1 MASSE
6 TFCPFGLNIL
16 FSAPHK
22 IQNDIS
28 CVFTTSF
35 DLPQGTVEAPLH
47 KNIFIKSNIYW
58 TLTSASFLSYIQ
70 QLAHGTHHSVS
81 KEKWHAE
88 HQQCYMT
95 SWPRKCTLLAD
106 DGFFNIPS
114 PPPPLPS
121 FLKWFI
127 YPFECLEDFT
137 LSLLVFFCSLFE
149 EYFVFLNVCLPYPG
163 VWFSRMFHLTPP
175 YPKPHLLSRILRF
188 TW

>member
-114 PPPPLPS
+114 PPPPSPLILEVVHISFWMFRRFYIVLVS
-121 FLKWFI
+121 FL
-127 YPFECLEDFT
+127 LFT
-137 LSLLVFFCSLFE
+137 VWGVFCFSQR
-149 EYFVFLNVCLPYPG
+149 LPA
-163 VWFSRMFHLTPP
+163 
-175 YPKPHLLSRILRF
+175 LSRCMV
-188 TW
+188 